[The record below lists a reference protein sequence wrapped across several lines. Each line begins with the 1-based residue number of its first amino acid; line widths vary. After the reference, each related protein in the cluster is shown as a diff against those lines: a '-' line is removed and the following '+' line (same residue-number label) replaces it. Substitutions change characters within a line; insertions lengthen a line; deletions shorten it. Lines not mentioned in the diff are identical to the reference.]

1 MSLKKKAKIER
12 SKSSTPS
19 IFSSHMET
27 LSRLSSL
34 SQGLCIVGAM
44 CSGKS
49 SLIRSLATDS
59 EKHILTVYMDSSIDS
74 KNLIG
79 TYVCSDIPGEFI
91 WKTGILAHAAETGS
105 WIVFEN
111 LDRMSEDILTL
122 LTNTILT
129 KQIQVPNKPTP
140 IVPAPGFKI
149 FGTACT
155 EISQSSSWIQ
165 YKIPEIDLNAFTSI
179 VQVPQSNEDVL
190 KKALVAVHEELDKLG
205 GRKLLLSDW
214 KKFVSRAEFQI
225 KRIYGQAVPAA
236 LTEKVRELLFLEAL
250 AVYSAVRD
258 TNSCV
263 KVLCLVLNLN
273 EAMARAMAD
282 NRIVQVKVRDQVL
295 QVGIS
300 PEIHTTQINSAN
312 FSINSY
318 SARLLETL
326 CSAISFNENLLL
338 IGETGCGK
346 TSIIQYLARFTNTK
360 LYVHNLSQTSDPT
373 DIVGGFKPVALSSIM
388 LPLLTSFLKSTYP
401 IEGEDHSATAA
412 AKQLFSACKWEKF
425 LKSLDLALSSLA
437 FDLPTKEDLQDSID
451 NCRKKLKNS
460 QFAFSFEEGS
470 LVKAIKEGSWV
481 LLEEINLAEE
491 EVLER
496 LYSVLE
502 GQGLTLIEK
511 GETQSIA
518 PAPGF
523 RLFGCMNPGKQVG
536 KKDLPSALRCKFSEF
551 QVPDMEKPEDIME
564 VINFY
569 LNGKTDRKTMEKITS
584 FYLQMRKLSKE
595 GLVEDG
601 NGRPPCYTL
610 RTLCRALKYSLAFS
624 GHYSFPH
631 SLYNGLK
638 VFFETPLKTS
648 ISNML
653 QQLIPGQGA
662 RVDSSL
668 EKTHINVLGYYH
680 EKGPNSGTDPNFI
693 LTPSVKANLQALSRA
708 VIYSNN
714 SILLE
719 GPTSSGKTSMVKYL
733 AQVLGH
739 EFVRIN
745 NHEHTDIEEYIGS
758 YISDNSGRLVFCEG
772 PLVKAVKNGYFLV
785 LDELNLAPSE
795 VLEALNRL
803 LDDNQELFIPETQTT
818 IKPHKN
824 FRLFATQNPTA
835 YAGRKELSKAFRNRF
850 VEMFIPELP
859 DEELVSILQIK
870 GKMAPSYAN
879 VLISVMRDLQRHR
892 QQTRA
897 FMGKYGF
904 ITIRDLL
911 KIAKR
916 EPVGY
921 EQLAHFTYLLLA
933 ERLRTEEE
941 RKVVQE
947 VVERYCK
954 GVKVN
959 MEKFYLEYFEK
970 EFNGSDCGIV
980 WNFHMKRLFTLVH
993 SAVLCK
999 EPVLLIGETGCGKTS
1014 ICSAL
1019 ASHNSKVLRTL
1030 NCHQHTETSDF
1041 LGSLR
1046 PVRARTFLISQFF
1059 SVLSNYTTQQH
1070 EVSESSLK
1078 TVLSQIKSDEIRLD
1092 PSVKPQL
1099 LNQGKRC
1106 LKLFEWV
1113 DGPLVESFLS
1123 GDYFLIDEIS
1133 LADDSVLERLNSVLE
1148 AERSL
1153 LIPEKPSEDHLEVQA
1168 HEGFAVFATMNPGG
1182 DYGKKELS
1190 PALRNRFTE
1199 IWVSLSTQDMEEIL
1213 KSRIRDP
1220 SGLVGFISKYNESCP
1235 RVPLSLRDAITCA
1248 DFMNRVQVDK
1258 ALDEALALVLP
1269 NINVGK
1275 TEFKIRHFEGS
1286 FGIEPFFIGSK
1297 QEACE
1302 NYSFTGPTIVK
1313 NLYSLLRA
1321 MQLPKAVL
1329 LEGPPGVGKTSIIEA
1344 LGKVVGQSVVRV
1356 NLSEETDLID
1366 LLGCDLPVGDKFE
1379 WCDGV
1384 LLDAIKNGKWVI
1396 LDELNLCPQQ
1406 VIEGLN
1412 GLLDHRHS
1420 VFIPEINLEVK
1431 CAKEFR
1437 VFAAQ
1442 NPVNQGGGRKGLPK
1456 SFLNRF
1462 TKIYMED
1469 LTELDY
1475 VGILDDL
1482 FCDEDNK
1489 RIVRFSQG
1497 IRAKVAGPWEF
1508 NLRDILRAKA
1518 GARISSLYWSRLR
1531 NNQQRKAFEE
1541 VYEEVFNEKMVERQV
1556 PFFYLTPEKFYI
1568 QNLDFDISS
1577 YPSSFEML
1585 PKQLSTLSR
1594 ILEISSFKWPILL
1607 VGPSGS
1613 GKSSIFKMAGSL
1625 LSVKTVEFTLS
1636 PNTDSSTLLGSFEQN
1651 DLGQFAWFD
1660 SFLLKSIKQGDWV
1673 LLKKCNKSN
1682 AAVLDRINSLLEPGG
1697 SLLINER
1704 GLVNGESYII
1714 YPHENFRMF
1723 FAYDP
1728 YYGEVSRALRN
1739 RCVEF
1744 FIDGEYSL
1752 IDYSRISHFSKEE
1765 FEIIHQ
1771 SSIGK
1776 AALCRELLG
1785 VLPRDETIKILY
1797 SADLVLSANEEP
1809 VVRSIKSFL
1818 QDSVQAYLAED
1829 LSFYHFSCDQE
1840 GRECFLSGSCLAD
1853 VETRCKLANSCSI
1866 LPWVPKGN
1874 AYLPGLN
1881 IEDSL
1886 GLYLCVS
1893 NSTFKSGLYR
1903 NDDLCLLDLDSLQ
1916 ALWLVNRSKSQL
1928 AVSKFSKLFTGIL
1941 SPVAYPLD
1949 KGLLSSYKSRRYSNN
1964 LPGLPDSPELLSLT
1978 EFYQLMSGKKLDF
1991 KSCRTLVKIIDDDSN
2006 ELTIPILIDKSSFQ
2020 NEERIYLQE
2029 VLDVYEQVLLKH
2041 LLDSIDRQQES
2052 RLNFTFYPQSYLKA
2066 CWMMKQ
2072 NCSLKEIIL
2081 PILKIPSPDSA
2092 DFLKVFI
2099 EMKQVSILEAP
2110 KFWTICSSMLKWPK
2124 VHGLTKLPEKYAKDL
2139 QSELEKYCKSDEKIE
2154 KLAKISQ
2161 AASLGLWLYK
2171 LYIRMN
2177 KDPDVLFGDLQF
2189 DYKNL
2194 VEMIQKNIET
2204 RLDFHEFRMGFRWEN
2219 SLVGFYKSCVGS
2231 LLSKL
2236 EKLSPCLRTVHRSS
2250 QAFIN
2255 SLSSLPTYARLSSLL
2270 SQDFTQS
2277 SLSFLSDLL
2286 ISILSSVSSHPT
2298 HLALPLTESL
2308 YLMLFGVH
2316 NQFNYSTTI
2325 FQFPVNLDDYS
2336 DKLVLSHLFNSKDFI
2351 HSITASVI
2359 KQTASVDLQTLHVSR
2374 VQRYST
2380 EHNVGENTVEDNKKE
2395 KEVKESKQINKIFP
2409 TYKDQAL
2416 FNQVCFKEKQEI
2428 VKLFTDWQFAS
2439 GRLPSEL
2446 ESRYLSSLPHHFPG
2460 CYLQKPLEVH
2470 MKSYLKKYEEALTK
2484 FNFYKDPNPHE
2495 SMQAYT
2501 PLVNLV
2507 KRLSDLS
2514 GDFEDHA
2521 VLQEVQHLCYK
2532 GLKRQIFSTPLAQMT
2547 AILEVIVQKA
2557 EDWEN
2562 FAHSGISV
2570 KKEIA
2575 DIYAVL
2581 RKWRELQ
2588 MRSWENVLEETQ
2600 NQIFEKEAKLWARL
2614 VRVLIVEKVGGKEL
2628 FDVLDEFIRGSSLGV
2643 FEFRLNILQ
2652 DFLKF
2657 AEENQV
2663 LPLYHIFQFYLSF
2676 KQQFKVIFDEQYKEI
2691 EARLKEILQIAK
2703 FKMSSYLTWKDSVG
2717 KIHKQL
2723 NTLVV
2728 KHKSI
2733 LKLSFDTQVL
2743 KKHRDSYVV
2752 NVIEQPIVV
2761 FEDSCVLGN
2770 FEELSLQILNKIQEL
2785 KGVEGKNDKKLALS
2799 DLFKELT
2806 TKGFSKYYKQSDLKV
2821 YELPRMDLFRDLA
2834 DTSSHER
2841 YFYSCIDKM
2850 TVLQFSQTISQDLL
2864 YEEKDACLGFANS
2877 LMNELFRLRS
2887 SVYEELFNARS
2898 KRLVPDTLKEVLT
2911 KIQKVLHNIE
2921 FQAFQLG
2928 FDSNLAVKFKA
2939 PVLTGTWNDVL
2950 AVGTAVELVKQV
2962 REIEDEVKEQVFQ
2975 LWTEMNRLV
2984 SQSIEQARIESLG
2997 QVGVDDELRL
3007 VLKFDS
3013 FSSDHMNTYRSLGKL
3028 AYILLSVFISLF
3040 TQGYCIP
3047 PELAEEDNSNEPG
3060 EGTGLGEGRGEKNIT
3075 NELEDEEQFGE
3086 QAEEK
3091 EKNENSSEI
3100 SEENQAMD
3108 VDNEFQEDQ
3117 KEEAEDENSGDDKLE
3132 EAKGNEQLM
3141 DDSME
3146 VDQDSEGRVRE
3157 SANPDMAE
3165 DPEMTA
3171 GQLPEDRTGDVEDFD
3186 MQGKES
3192 SNEEMSEQDSDE
3204 IIEVDKVSQDEQME
3218 TDSEEENPEESK
3230 ENKEN
3235 KDQAERSEDNEE
3247 LEQKSD
3253 KADLDSSEEEEE
3265 KKLDEFKNRDQVK
3278 YESKA
3283 FGNEDLRANTQKML
3297 DGHENNSKQGEDQNI
3312 ISRLKSEW
3320 SDSKGPSE
3328 LGPRS
3333 AQAEAPTLQ
3342 KVQVVHSNEEI
3353 KRPETSDLYT
3363 FVENSAEAAQ
3373 APSLEAKNQVLQDHL
3388 ENPSKNETQIVDCAE
3403 ELDLNALPSKALQD
3417 KQKAEERKDP
3427 QGAVRFVQFRDG
3439 DVAVWKQAGKSLS
3452 RDEAMEVDC
3461 ELDVEMAIREEDAMA
3476 IDQVHLE
3483 DWLELERQ
3491 TAQVSSELC
3500 EQLRIIL
3507 EPTKAKSLKGDYKT
3521 GKRINMKK
3529 VIAYIASSYRK
3540 DKIWLRRTRQ
3550 TAREY
3555 QVLLAID
3562 DSFSMNQHGLGSIA
3576 VKGLAALAQALNKL
3590 EVGQLAVG
3598 AIRSG
3603 LTVLHD
3609 FSSLFLPE
3617 SGAFVLSELKFNY
3630 GRERGN
3636 DTNYANFVTQTQIFL
3651 ESRGSNDLQL
3661 VIVISDGRMNKD
3673 KVRPCLRKS
3682 DGIFYLFV
3690 IVDNQ
3695 DSSIFDMKSTVI
3707 TKKDGK
3713 SAVRVFPYLEDF
3725 PFEYYVVVQ
3734 SAELIVA
3741 VIADVVKQ
3749 WFELIRG

>member
-1 MSLKKKAKIER
+1 
-12 SKSSTPS
+12 
-19 IFSSHMET
+19 
-27 LSRLSSL
+27 
-34 SQGLCIVGAM
+34 
-44 CSGKS
+44 
-49 SLIRSLATDS
+49 
-59 EKHILTVYMDSSIDS
+59 MDSSIDS

-140 IVPAPGFKI
+140 IIPATGFKI

-165 YKIPEIDLNAFTSI
+165 YKIPDIDLNQFAGI
-179 VQVPQSNEDVL
+179 VQVLQSNDDVVR
-190 KKALVAVHEELDKLG
+190 KALIAVHEELGKLP
-205 GRKLLLSDW
+205 GRKLLLNDW

-225 KRIYGQAVPAA
+225 KKIYGQSVPAA
-236 LTEKVRELLFLEAL
+236 LTEIVRELLFLEAM

-258 TNSCV
+258 VDSCI

-282 NRIVQVKVRDQVL
+282 NRSVQVKVRDQIL

-326 CSAISFNENLLL
+326 CSAISFNENVLL

-401 IEGEDHSATAA
+401 IEGEDHNATSL
-412 AKQLFSACKWEKF
+412 AKQLFSAGKWEKF
-425 LKSLDLALSSLA
+425 LKSLEFSLNSLN
-437 FDLPTKEDLQDSID
+437 FDTCTKENLQDSIE

-536 KKDLPSALRCKFSEF
+536 KKDLPSGLRCKFSEF
-551 QVPDMEKPEDIME
+551 HVPDMEKLEDIME

-569 LNGKTDRKTMEKITS
+569 LNGKTDRKTMEKIAG

-601 NGRPPCYTL
+601 NAKPPCYTL

-624 GHYSFPH
+624 SHYSFPH

-648 ISNML
+648 ISNILMPL
-653 QQLIPGQGA
+653 FPGNAA
-662 RVDSSL
+662 RVDSGL

-680 EKGPNSGTDPNFI
+680 EKGPNPGNDPNFI

-870 GKMAPSYAN
+870 GRMAPSYAN

-921 EQLAHFTYLLLA
+921 DQLAHFTYLLLA
-933 ERLRTEEE
+933 ERLRTVEE

-947 VVERYCK
+947 VVEKYCK

-959 MEKFYLEYFEK
+959 MEKFYLEYFDR

-980 WNFHMKRLFTLVH
+980 WNFHMKRLFALVH

-1019 ASHNSKVLRTL
+1019 ARHNSKLLRTL

-1059 SVLSNYTTQQH
+1059 SVLSSYTMQEY
-1070 EVSESSLK
+1070 EVSETSLK
-1078 TVLSQIKSDEIRLD
+1078 NVLSQIKSNQILLE
-1092 PSVKPQL
+1092 PSVKSQV

-1113 DGPLVESFLS
+1113 DGPLVDSFLA

-1168 HEGFAVFATMNPGG
+1168 HDGFAVFATMNPGG

-1213 KSRIRDP
+1213 KSRIKDP
-1220 SGLVGFISKYNESCP
+1220 SELVGFIRKFNESSP

-1248 DFMNRVQVDK
+1248 DFMNRVLVDQV
-1258 ALDEALALVLP
+1258 LNEALALVLP
-1269 NINVGK
+1269 KVNVGK
-1275 TEFKIRHFEGS
+1275 TEFRIEHLEGK

-1297 QEACE
+1297 QEKCE
-1302 NYSFTGPTIVK
+1302 SYSFTGPTIVK

-1321 MQLPKAVL
+1321 MQLPKAIL

-1412 GLLDHRHS
+1412 GLLDHRNS

-1431 CAKEFR
+1431 CAKDFR

-1482 FCDEDNK
+1482 FCNEDNH

-1497 IRAKVAGPWEF
+1497 IREKVAGPWEF

-1531 NNQQRKAFEE
+1531 NQQQRKAFEE
-1541 VYEEVFNEKMVERQV
+1541 VYEEVFGEKMVERQV

-1568 QNLDFDISS
+1568 QNLDFDLST
-1577 YPSSFEML
+1577 YPSSFQML

-1613 GKSSIFKMAGSL
+1613 GKSSIFKLAGSL
-1625 LSVKTVEFTLS
+1625 LSVNTVEFTLS

-1673 LLKKCNKSN
+1673 LLKNCNKSN

-1704 GLVNGESYII
+1704 GLVNGESYIV
-1714 YPHENFRMF
+1714 YPHENFRIF
-1723 FAYDP
+1723 FSYDP

-1752 IDYSRISHFSKEE
+1752 IDYNRICRFTQEE

-1776 AALCRELLG
+1776 AALCRELLE
-1785 VLPRDETIKILY
+1785 VLPRDEAVRILY
-1797 SADLVLSANEEP
+1797 SVDLPLSRSSER
-1809 VVRSIKSFL
+1809 VVRSIEDFFHDPL
-1818 QDSVQAYLAED
+1818 NAYLSED
-1829 LSFYHFSCDQE
+1829 FSFYKFNFTQE
-1840 GRECFLSGSCLAD
+1840 GKECFLSGSCLAD
-1853 VETRCKLANSCSI
+1853 VETRCELVGNCSLI
-1866 LPWVPKGN
+1866 SWMPKGN
-1874 AYLPGLN
+1874 LYLPGLN
-1881 IEDSL
+1881 LEDSL

-1893 NSTFKSGLYR
+1893 ASSFVSGLCR
-1903 NDDLCLLDLDSLQ
+1903 NEDLSDLDLESLK
-1916 ALWLVNRSKSQL
+1916 ALWLVIRSKSEL
-1928 AVSKFSKLFTGIL
+1928 AVSIFSKGFTGIL
-1941 SPVAYPLD
+1941 KPVEYPLD
-1949 KGLLSSYKSRRYSNN
+1949 KGLLDSYKSRRYSNN
-1964 LPGLPDSPELLSLT
+1964 LPGLPDSPELLSLN
-1978 EFYQLMSGKKLDF
+1978 EFYQLLSGKKLDF
-1991 KSCRTLVKIIDDDSN
+1991 KSSRTLVKVIDDDTT
-2006 ELTIPILIDKSSFQ
+2006 ELTIPILIDKTSFQ
-2020 NEERIYLQE
+2020 NEERLYLQE

-2066 CWMMKQ
+2066 CWMIKQ

-2110 KFWTICSSMLKWPK
+2110 KFWTICNSMLKWPK

-2139 QSELEKYCKSDEKIE
+2139 EQELEKYCKSDEKIE

-2161 AASLGLWLYK
+2161 AAALGLWLYK
-2171 LYIRMN
+2171 LYIRMT
-2177 KDPDVLFGDLQF
+2177 KDPDVLFRDLQV

-2194 VEMIQKNIET
+2194 IEMIQGNIET

-2219 SLVGFYKSCVGS
+2219 SLVRFYKDCVAG
-2231 LLSKL
+2231 LLNKL
-2236 EKLSPCLRTVHRSS
+2236 EKLNPCLRSVHRSS

-2255 SLSSLPTYARLSSLL
+2255 SLSSLPTYTRLSSLL
-2270 SQDFTQS
+2270 SQDFTTS

-2286 ISILSSVSSHPT
+2286 ISILSSVSLHPT

-2308 YLMLFGVH
+2308 YLMLFGIH
-2316 NQFNYSTTI
+2316 NQFNFSNTI
-2325 FQFPVNLDDYS
+2325 FQFPIFLDDYS

-2351 HSITASVI
+2351 HSITSSVI
-2359 KQTASVDLQTLHVSR
+2359 KQTGTIDLQTLHISR

-2395 KEVKESKQINKIFP
+2395 KEAKESKQINKIFP

-2439 GRLPSEL
+2439 GRLSIEL
-2446 ESRYLSSLPHHFPG
+2446 EPRYLSSLPHNFPG

-2470 MKSYLKKYEEALTK
+2470 MKSYLKKYEEAITK

-2514 GDFEDHA
+2514 SDFEDHA
-2521 VLQEVQHLCYK
+2521 VLQELQHLCYK

-2600 NQIFEKEAKLWARL
+2600 NQVFEKEAKLWARL

-2663 LPLYHIFQFYLSF
+2663 LPIYHIFEFYSSF

-2691 EARLKEILQIAK
+2691 ETRLKEILQIAK

-2728 KHKSI
+2728 KYKAI
-2733 LKLSFDTQVL
+2733 LKLSFDTYVL
-2743 KKHRDSYVV
+2743 QKHRDSYIV
-2752 NVIEQPIVV
+2752 NVIDQPIVV
-2761 FEDSCVLGN
+2761 FQDSAIEGS
-2770 FEELSLQILNKIQEL
+2770 FEELSLQILEKIQEL
-2785 KGVEGKNDKKLALS
+2785 KGVEGKNDKKIALS
-2799 DLFKELT
+2799 ELFKELT
-2806 TKGFSKYYKQSDLKV
+2806 SRGFSKYYKQSELKV
-2821 YELPRMDLFRDLA
+2821 YDLPRMDLFRDLA
-2834 DTSSHER
+2834 DFTSHER
-2841 YFYSCIDKM
+2841 YFYACIDKM
-2850 TVLQFSQTISQDLL
+2850 TVLQFSQTVSQDLL

-2877 LMNELFRLRS
+2877 LMSELFKLRS
-2887 SVYEELFNARS
+2887 LVYEELFNARS
-2898 KRLVPDTLKEVLT
+2898 KLLVPDCLNEVLM
-2911 KIQKVLHNIE
+2911 KIQKILQNIE
-2921 FQAFQLG
+2921 FQVFQLG
-2928 FDSNLAVKFKA
+2928 FDNCVEVKFKA
-2939 PVLTGTWNDVL
+2939 PVLCGTWNDVL
-2950 AVGTAVELVKQV
+2950 AVGKAVEVVK
-2962 REIEDEVKEQVFQ
+2962 EVKEIDDGVKEEVFQ
-2975 LWTEMNRLV
+2975 LWMEMNRVVLE
-2984 SQSIEQARIESLG
+2984 SMEQAKIESLG
-2997 QVGVDDELRL
+2997 QVGIDDELRVIL
-3007 VLKFDS
+3007 RFEN
-3013 FSSDHMNTYRSLGKL
+3013 FSSDYMNIYRSLGKL
-3028 AYILLSVFISLF
+3028 TYILLSVFISLF

-3047 PELAEEDNSNEPG
+3047 PELAEEDKSNEPG

-3086 QAEEK
+3086 QAGEK

-3108 VDNEFQEDQ
+3108 VENEFQEDQ
-3117 KEEAEDENSGDDKLE
+3117 KEEADDENSGDDKLE

-3146 VDQDSEGRVRE
+3146 VDKNSEGQVRE

-3165 DPEMTA
+3165 DPEMKA

-3192 SNEEMSEQDSDE
+3192 SNDEMSEQDSEE
-3204 IIEVDKVSQDEQME
+3204 IIEVDKVSQDDPME
-3218 TDSEEENPEESK
+3218 TDSEEEPGEESK
-3230 ENKEN
+3230 ENQETKQ
-3235 KDQAERSEDNEE
+3235 DQNEE
-3247 LEQKSD
+3247 LD
-3253 KADLDSSEEEEE
+3253 KNSEKAELDSSEEEEE

-3283 FGNEDLRANTQKML
+3283 FGNEDLKANTQKML
-3297 DGHENNSKQGEDQNI
+3297 EGHENNSKQGEDQNI

-3320 SDSKGPSE
+3320 SDNKGPSE
-3328 LGPRS
+3328 LGPKS
-3333 AQAEAPTLQ
+3333 AQAETQTLQ
-3342 KVQVVHSNEEI
+3342 KVQVVNSTEEI

-3363 FVENSAEAAQ
+3363 FVENSVETAQ
-3373 APSLEAKNQVLQDHL
+3373 APSLEAKNQVLQEHL
-3388 ENPSKNETQIVDCAE
+3388 ENPSKNETQIVDCME
-3403 ELDLNALPSKALQD
+3403 EVDLNALPGKAMVD
-3417 KQKAEERKDP
+3417 KEKEKDQKDL

-3439 DVAVWKQAGKSLS
+3439 DVAVSKQGGRNLVP
-3452 RDEAMEVDC
+3452 DDLMQVDC
-3461 ELDVEMAIREEDAMA
+3461 ELEVEMKVKEEEALA
-3476 IDQVHLE
+3476 IDQACLE
-3483 DWLELERQ
+3483 DWIELERQ

-3576 VKGLAALAQALNKL
+3576 IKGLAALAQALNKL

-3617 SGAFVLSELKFNY
+3617 NGAFVLSELKFNY
-3630 GRERGN
+3630 GRDKGN
-3636 DTNYANFVTQTQIFL
+3636 DTSYANFVTQTQIFL